1 MKSNIAIIGSMGSGK
16 TTIAQRLV
24 QDFGYQKFS
33 FAKEVKDIFNLI
45 YKREINKGKGTDR
58 ETLQDIGRIF
68 KLYKKDLQRDDYY
81 KIQSWIQESQE
92 FLKYFMKQLSA
103 DELESALIFNPDFY
117 LDTLFLDD
125 TFENIMTDCNVV
137 IDDMRFFNEGDYFK
151 KWRTWN
157 DKITRSVIIKL
168 DCPQEVI
175 EKRLIER
182 DSKFDLNW
190 LKDVS
195 ETSWQSIQYDFE
207 VDATQ
212 SIDRIMEVI
221 KSFNIL
227 QVGGLK

>member
-1 MKSNIAIIGSMGSGK
+1 MKSNIALIGSMGSGK

-45 YKREINKGKGTDR
+45 YKRPINKEIDR
-58 ETLQDIGRIF
+58 EALQDIGRIF

-92 FLKYFMKQLSA
+92 FLKYFMNQLST
-103 DELESALIFNPDFY
+103 DELDSALIFNPDFY
-117 LDTLFLDD
+117 LDTLMLDD
-125 TFENIMTDCNVV
+125 DFDNEMVKGNVV
-137 IDDMRFFNEGDYFK
+137 IDDMRFFNEGDNFHQYK
-151 KWRTWN
+151 SWN
-157 DKITRSVIIKL
+157 DKTTRSVIIKL
-168 DCPQEVI
+168 DCPQDVI
-175 EKRLIER
+175 ERRLIER
-182 DSKFDLNW
+182 DSKFDLRW
-190 LKDVS
+190 LTDVS
-195 ETSWQSIQYDFE
+195 ETSWQSIEYDFE

>member
-45 YKREINKGKGTDR
+45 YKRPINKGKGTDR

-92 FLKYFMKQLSA
+92 FLKYFMEQLSA
-103 DELESALIFNPDFY
+103 DELDCALIFNPDFY
-117 LDTLFLDD
+117 LDVLMLNDEFD
-125 TFENIMTDCNVV
+125 NQMINGNVV
-137 IDDMRFFNEGDYFK
+137 IDDMRFFNEGDNFHQYK
-151 KWRTWN
+151 SWD
-157 DKITRSVIIKL
+157 DKIVKNIIIKL
-168 DCPQEVI
+168 NCPQDVV

-195 ETSWQSIQYDFE
+195 ETSWQSIKHNFE

-212 SIDRIMEVI
+212 SIDQIMEEI
-221 KSFNIL
+221 KSFI
-227 QVGGLK
+227 Q